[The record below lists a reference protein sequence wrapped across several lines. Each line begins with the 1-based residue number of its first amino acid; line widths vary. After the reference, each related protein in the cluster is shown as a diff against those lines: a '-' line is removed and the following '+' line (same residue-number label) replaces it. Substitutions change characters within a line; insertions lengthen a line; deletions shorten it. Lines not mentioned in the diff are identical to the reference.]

1 MVTRGYRL
9 LFLILFVLFSAEL
22 SFAEMPKVLKIKD
35 VKPGTQAVGFSTF
48 EGIEPEPFDV
58 ELGEPVNTL
67 NLNLVLA
74 RLSGGPV
81 GTSLRA
87 PLEKIG
93 PVAGMSGSP
102 IFINCKKDVDDCR
115 ANGTLVG
122 ALSYGIGS
130 LIEDGMNFMF
140 TPAEYMLG
148 ARSGGYM
155 ASYLVNHLPPKI
167 SFRGLEYYNLMLFPK
182 MNGLAG
188 EVGVSAK
195 CSDSAG
201 KVLKPGSMISVYFAW
216 GEIAVPAS
224 GTVTWVDD
232 NEVYAFGHPLF
243 GAGMVKYP
251 FSHVKVSATI
261 QTPLRPYIVAGCYL
275 DTQGLIVV
283 DGAYEIAGILGVST
297 PLVPYGVDIH
307 INDQTFSFREEIAIS
322 PITRQLM
329 NGLPYLWTQGLLGNL
344 DKLSLAYWARIV
356 VKDEP
361 EIFLK
366 NIIPV
371 QVEAKENKDP
381 FTKLFDSLDSAIFK
395 SLDSNGLIDNV
406 EKVQIHIDLVSN
418 LDVWK
423 ARTSFLSQSSA
434 SPGETVYINLVLEK
448 VLTGATKQISIP
460 VKIPDDFMS
469 RLGSGDPG
477 VITVFVQSSS
487 KFTDKRNVV
496 INRSSSVWG
505 AISEVSK
512 VMNRQNNILYV
523 QQLMVKSK
531 NDQEGDKAIA
541 KSSAKTPLQWGDLSD
556 SDIRQL
562 PAKDNLEVVFSTTPP
577 LDHFID
583 FDATFSISVNAK
595 EKSKSADSNKTKNKR
610 HFWLLWIK

>member
-1 MVTRGYRL
+1 MVIRGYRW
-9 LFLILFVLFSAEL
+9 LFLILFLLFSAEL
-22 SFAEMPKVLKIKD
+22 SFAATPKILKIKD

-48 EGIEPEPFDV
+48 EGIEPESFDV
-58 ELGEPVNTL
+58 ELGEPVNTF

-74 RLSGGPV
+74 RLSGGSV
-81 GTSLRA
+81 GTSLRT

-102 IFINCKKDVDDCR
+102 IFINCQKDIDDCT

-130 LIEDGMNFMF
+130 FIEGGMNFML

-148 ARSGGYM
+148 VRSGGYM

-195 CSDSAG
+195 CPDSAG
-201 KVLKPGSMISVYFAW
+201 KVLKPGSMISVYLAW
-216 GEIAVPAS
+216 GEITVPAS

-232 NEVYAFGHPLF
+232 NSVYAFGHPLF
-243 GAGMVKYP
+243 GVGMVKYP

-261 QTPLRPYIVAGCYL
+261 QTPLQPYKIAGCYL

-307 INDQTFSFREEIAIS
+307 INDQTLSFREEIAIS

-329 NGLPYLWTQGLLGNL
+329 NGLPYLWAQGLLGNL
-344 DKLSLAYWARIV
+344 NKLSLAYWARIV

-366 NIIPV
+366 NIIPL
-371 QVEAKENKDP
+371 QVEAKENKNS
-381 FTKLFDSLDSAIFK
+381 FARLFDNLDTAIFK
-395 SLDSNGLIDNV
+395 SLDSSGLIDNI

-418 LDVWK
+418 LDIWK
-423 ARTSFLSQSSA
+423 AKTSFLSQSSA

-448 VLTGATKQISIP
+448 VSTGATKQISIP
-460 VKIPDDFMS
+460 VKVPDDFMS

-477 VITVFVQSSS
+477 TITVLIQSSS
-487 KFTDKRNVV
+487 KFTDKRNIVV
-496 INRSSSVWG
+496 NKSSSVWG

-512 VMNRQNNILYV
+512 IMNRQNDVLYI

-531 NDQEGDKAIA
+531 NDQESDKVLA
-541 KSSAKTPLQWGDLSD
+541 KSTAKTPLQWGDLSD
-556 SDIRQL
+556 SDVRQL
-562 PAKDNLEVVFSTTPP
+562 PAKDNLEVVFSATPP
-577 LDHFID
+577 LGHFID
-583 FDATFSISVNAK
+583 FDATFSIKVQTKDKQAS
-595 EKSKSADSNKTKNKR
+595 SDPDKTKKKR
-610 HFWLLWIK
+610 HFWFLWIK